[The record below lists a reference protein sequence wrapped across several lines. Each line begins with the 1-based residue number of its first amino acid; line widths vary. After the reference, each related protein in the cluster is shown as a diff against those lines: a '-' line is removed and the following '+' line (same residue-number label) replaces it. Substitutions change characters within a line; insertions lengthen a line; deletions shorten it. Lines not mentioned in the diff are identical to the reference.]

1 MPNEVRLWRIGPDD
15 NLSEI
20 QRASLDLEARLQE
33 WLARDISIL
42 DPGLLVIDREVETDF
57 GGYID
62 LLCIDAIGD
71 LVVVELKRDRTP
83 REITESAKKCG
94 AIRQRMP
101 RSRVSCPVHGSG
113 GTLLTLANCL
123 STTVSITL
131 STIPVEAPDC
141 YSGVGWPSVDHVA
154 IYPHESGTAPHFLA
168 LPTDRLIQADTMQE
182 VPSA

>member
-42 DPGLLVIDREVETDF
+42 DPGLLVIDREAETDF

-83 REITESAKKCG
+83 REITGRDNHWNEKL
-94 AIRQRMP
+94 R
-101 RSRVSCPVHGSG
+101 
-113 GTLLTLANCL
+113 
-123 STTVSITL
+123 
-131 STIPVEAPDC
+131 
-141 YSGVGWPSVDHVA
+141 
-154 IYPHESGTAPHFLA
+154 
-168 LPTDRLIQADTMQE
+168 
-182 VPSA
+182 